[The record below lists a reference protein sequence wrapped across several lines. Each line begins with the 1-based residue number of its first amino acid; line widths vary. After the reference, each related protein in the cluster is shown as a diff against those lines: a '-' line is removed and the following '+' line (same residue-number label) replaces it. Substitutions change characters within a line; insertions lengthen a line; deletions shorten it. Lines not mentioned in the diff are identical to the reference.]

1 MNTRIARR
9 LFETESKYPTQLDA
23 TARDIV
29 EAHNQASYNGFIELP
44 LLNYRTA
51 NSNAN
56 GSITI
61 AVSPKCG
68 TTSLNDLY
76 NIKSAWGADSLD
88 VCDENGLAILLNFSR

>member
-9 LFETESKYPTQLDA
+9 LFETQGKYPTQLDA

-29 EAHNQASYNGFIELP
+29 AAHNHAASNGFIELP

-51 NSNAN
+51 NSTAN
-56 GSITI
+56 GSITV

-68 TTSLNDLY
+68 TTNLNDLY
-76 NIKSAWGADSLD
+76 NIKSAWGADSLE
-88 VCDENGLAILLNFSR
+88 VCEENGFVILLNFSK